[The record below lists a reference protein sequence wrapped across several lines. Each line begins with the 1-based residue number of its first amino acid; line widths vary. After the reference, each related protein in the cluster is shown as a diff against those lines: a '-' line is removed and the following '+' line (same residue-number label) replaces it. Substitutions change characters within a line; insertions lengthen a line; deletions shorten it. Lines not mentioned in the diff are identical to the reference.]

1 MVFFLF
7 SNVSKRF
14 TKGSKRLI
22 TYSFANLLKTL
33 QTQQKKNIARFAV
46 NFFYPTVLVLITLL
60 SRLEFGIF
68 FIAPQVFVLIRIFQN
83 WNFKISLKVLK
94 TKNPNISIRVLTV
107 VPPGIEPGT
116 HGFSVHCSTI

>member
-68 FIAPQVFVLIRIFQN
+68 FIWFFC
-83 WNFKISLKVLK
+83 
-94 TKNPNISIRVLTV
+94 
-107 VPPGIEPGT
+107 
-116 HGFSVHCSTI
+116 CSTGFRVDPKSWGLGKKIR